1 MSFYFRNIKPEHE
14 AEDAYEQ
21 DNDHLDDILRQESS
35 DEESDEFGNT
45 NGDDEDDGLSKVSF
59 GSLKQA
65 HDDYVSSERKSKR
78 ALKSTKKP
86 VSDEIK
92 NQIKQQMQEKASLQP
107 KMFKEESF
115 DESDSSK
122 SDSDQEGLFEEEIAS
137 KKLQRRNEQ
146 AQRDGQRKGK
156 KGSNHAPSEQS
167 SKKPVSFIRDIPG
180 LQINKKYKDSA
191 TYQDIR
197 FDKSLGKSE
206 DFNKVRSRY
215 KFLDEYREQEIK
227 TLEASLKDKRFLSK
241 INEYEQ
247 AKLEERLRSMK
258 SKLQTLQNKDLENEI
273 VKKYTEEINS
283 KSKNKFY
290 LKDSDKRKIINKYKF
305 DHMKASQR
313 EKVMERK
320 RKKQLGKEMRQFEF
334 NK

>member
-1 MSFYFRNIKPEHE
+1 MSFYFKNIRPGHE
-14 AEDAYEQ
+14 AEENYEK
-21 DNDHLDDILRQESS
+21 DNDHLNDILRQESS
-35 DEESDEFGNT
+35 DEDDEAFGNAG
-45 NGDDEDDGLSKVSF
+45 GDDEDDGLSKVSF

-65 HDDYVSSERKSKR
+65 QDDYVSNERK
-78 ALKSTKKP
+78 TKKTSKP
-86 VSDEIK
+86 TKKTVDDEIK
-92 NQIKQQMQEKASLQP
+92 NEIKQKMQEKASLQP

-115 DESDSSK
+115 DEDDSSNSG
-122 SDSDQEGLFEEEIAS
+122 SDEEGLFEEEIAS
-137 KKLQRRNEQ
+137 RKLQRKNEQ
-146 AQRDGQRKGK
+146 VQRAPQRKGK

-180 LQINKKYKDSA
+180 LEINKKYKDSA
-191 TYQDIR
+191 TYEDIR
-197 FDKSLGKSE
+197 FDKSLGRSE

-215 KFLDEYREQEIK
+215 KFLDDYRAQEIK
-227 TLEASLKDKRFLSK
+227 TLETSLKDKKFLSK
-241 INEYEQ
+241 INEYEH

-273 VKKYTEEINS
+273 VKKYTNEINS